1 MTVNIPS
8 RELITFENYLRQML
22 IVHTLQQEGLLER
35 IDRNI
40 NDLIPN
46 RVKVYCFVLLGVKN
60 VVEL

>member
-46 RVKVYCFVLLGVKN
+46 GIKVYCFALLGVKN
-60 VVEL
+60 CS